1 MGMGAEVGGNE
12 FTSSSACAASSMIT
26 KSVISILRTIF
37 LLWIVPERDEGIK
50 QGRGARRAIPSPLAF
65 DGTRFFGGIR
75 LFIHY
80 LHDRYGKSFT
90 EVSYTHIL
98 FRTSEHFRNEI

>member
-1 MGMGAEVGGNE
+1 MGMGAEVRGNE
-12 FTSSSACAASSMIT
+12 FMSSSACAASSMIT

-37 LLWIVPERDEGIK
+37 LLWMVPERDEGDK
-50 QGRGARRAIPSPLAF
+50 TRERGEEGHPFALAF

-80 LHDRYGKSFT
+80 LHNRYGKSFT